1 MLRASR
7 MNRKKIALTIT
18 RPVSFSC
25 VYFTCMKKSTTR
37 VALMVAIVRATM
49 VLNGPRSMKAAATGR
64 VVPASKA
71 SQIAMQEP
79 SDEMCSDMCSDVCPD
94 ADGHAAFPDA
104 GEGGHD
110 DRQRG
115 RHQQRR
121 ADALDRPADDE
132 HVAA

>member
-49 VLNGPRSMKAAATGR
+49 VLNGPRAMKAAATVR

-71 SQIAMQEP
+71 SQMANKKKTE
-79 SDEMCSDMCSDVCPD
+79 EKGSDMCSDVLSGVCSE
-94 ADGHAAFPDA
+94 A
-104 GEGGHD
+104 E
-110 DRQRG
+110 
-115 RHQQRR
+115 
-121 ADALDRPADDE
+121 L
-132 HVAA
+132 